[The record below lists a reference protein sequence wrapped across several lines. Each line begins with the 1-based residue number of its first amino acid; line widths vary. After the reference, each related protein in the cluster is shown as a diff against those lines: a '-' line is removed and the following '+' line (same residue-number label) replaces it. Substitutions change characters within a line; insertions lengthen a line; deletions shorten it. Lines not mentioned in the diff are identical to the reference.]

1 VRLGICTTDALLV
14 WEFFTLA
21 TNEKNKTKNDGANAS
36 WAREA

>member
-1 VRLGICTTDALLV
+1 VHLSTCVTDALLV

-21 TNEKNKTKNDGANAS
+21 TNEKNKNNGVNAS